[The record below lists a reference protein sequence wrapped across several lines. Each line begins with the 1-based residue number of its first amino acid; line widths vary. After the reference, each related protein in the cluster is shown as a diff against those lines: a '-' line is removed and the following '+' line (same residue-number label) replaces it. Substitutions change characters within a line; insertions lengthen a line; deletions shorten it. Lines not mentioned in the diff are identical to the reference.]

1 MPPHNPFVRDACA
14 RCGIDFDESGDPD
27 ANDQGRYMHTGAGFC
42 DDCDDVHQ
50 IGRVHCAKCRS
61 VIPYGDIYDGH
72 AGMTAHLGE
81 LWCRTCWRAIDT
93 SSSEDAEDEP
103 PARPALLGPGVT
115 FRGSHRG
122 QEDAAARN
130 QRDLGRLRAAFPGY
144 CCHNLLF
151 RHVLG
156 RGVGCTAELQQN
168 EENEV
173 GCYSGGRFRDHD
185 VPDDFED
192 LELESWP

>member
-1 MPPHNPFVRDACA
+1 MPAGSAGPVPGAGHRAQGGVRECQERVPGAARSPRDGRLATAAAGRLWIGSTAGGCA
-14 RCGIDFDESGDPD
+14 
-27 ANDQGRYMHTGAGFC
+27 TGATARAGYC
-42 DDCDDVHQ
+42 Q
-50 IGRVHCAKCRS
+50 RV
-61 VIPYGDIYDGH
+61 V
-72 AGMTAHLGE
+72 
-81 LWCRTCWRAIDT
+81 
-93 SSSEDAEDEP
+93 
-103 PARPALLGPGVT
+103 LLGAERT
-115 FRGSHRG
+115 
-122 QEDAAARN
+122 QQDAAARN

-173 GCYSGGRFRDHD
+173 GCYSGGKFRDHD

-192 LELESWP
+192 LELKSWP